1 MSEKTKEKFSVGDR
15 IKWKRDRS
23 LIMEIVEV
31 QRDHYLY
38 HYTEAPDSYY
48 TASTFYFEYH
58 AIKLISASKIW
69 SELNE
74 KS

>member
-1 MSEKTKEKFSVGDR
+1 MNIKKFSVGDR
-15 IKWKRDRS
+15 VMWERGSFDD
-23 LIMEIVEV
+23 IMEIAKVGKDYY
-31 QRDHYLY
+31 QYSYIKALD
-38 HYTEAPDSYY
+38 TYY
-48 TASTFYFEYH
+48 TASTLYFEYH